1 MLVAESSAR
10 LDLLREQMPLVRF
23 LCRLESIEVGR
34 VPVAAAGDN
43 VAGFEFQLVALA
55 AEADG
60 AAGDAAR
67 AGTVVQIERLSDEIA
82 RAEARL
88 ADAGFVA
95 KAPPQVV
102 EGNRSRLAELRARRE
117 HLERLLA

>member
-1 MLVAESSAR
+1 MLVAESSPR
-10 LDLLREQMPLVRF
+10 LDLLRAQLPLVKF
-23 LCRLESIEVGR
+23 LCRLESIETGHAAM
-34 VPVAAAGDN
+34 AAAGDN
-43 VAGFEFQLVALA
+43 VAGFEFQLVALDT
-55 AEADG
+55 ESDG
-60 AAGDAAR
+60 AAADAAR
-67 AGTVVQIERLSDEIA
+67 AGTLAQIERLADEIA

-102 EGNRSRLAELRARRE
+102 EGNRTRLAELRARRE